1 MRFTR
6 FTDLITLTFIL
17 TGSAFS
23 YEIEDKK
30 FYKGNQN
37 EELLR
42 IISTADIT
50 AFEPIITA
58 FQKDFQDIDID
69 YVVASSSEIMKAIY
83 IENAKFDL
91 VISSAMDLQTKL
103 ANDGLAQ
110 TYKSIEVEKLPVWAQ
125 WRGQVFGFTQEPA
138 VMVISKQHYGD
149 LPLPKTRDQFVALL
163 RQYPDKFR
171 GRIGTYDVTNSGL
184 GYLFA
189 TQDSRNTDSFW
200 RLTDIM
206 GRLKVKLYC
215 CSGNMIREVSNGQLI
230 FAYNV
235 LGSYAQNSL
244 KKFPEIEIVSFDDFS
259 TVMMRTALIPIASQ
273 RPDLAGKMID
283 FLLKLDS
290 RQDLVALSGLQPVT
304 NGNLQE
310 DKKTRPIRLGPGLL
324 VFLDRLRKENF
335 IRNWESSIYQE

>member
-50 AFEPIITA
+50 AFEPIIMA
-58 FQKDFQDIDID
+58 FQKEFQDIDID

-83 IENAKFDL
+83 IENTKFDL

-163 RQYPDKFR
+163 RQNPDKL
-171 GRIGTYDVTNSGL
+171 GAELGL
-184 GYLFA
+184 
-189 TQDSRNTDSFW
+189 
-200 RLTDIM
+200 
-206 GRLKVKLYC
+206 
-215 CSGNMIREVSNGQLI
+215 
-230 FAYNV
+230 
-235 LGSYAQNSL
+235 
-244 KKFPEIEIVSFDDFS
+244 
-259 TVMMRTALIPIASQ
+259 MM
-273 RPDLAGKMID
+273 
-283 FLLKLDS
+283 
-290 RQDLVALSGLQPVT
+290 
-304 NGNLQE
+304 
-310 DKKTRPIRLGPGLL
+310 
-324 VFLDRLRKENF
+324 
-335 IRNWESSIYQE
+335 